1 MAEESVQKWLGRNR
15 PPRVQITY
23 DLETRGAIEKKELPL
38 VVGIIAPLYGDTEQD
53 AKSYREGKFI
63 EIDVDNFDEVMGK
76 IAPTFKIP
84 GSTEVLTFGSV
95 DDFTPD
101 SIVQSPYLKE
111 KLEQRQYLTD
121 LLGRADGNDQLCK
134 DLLAIYTD
142 QNNKGNLI
150 AALKK
155 VPPMTGTLA
164 VKDGKFTVTP
174 DSGDAMPVTV
184 DQAKVSGERT
194 DKNALATGDK
204 VTVKGSVDG
213 GLTTIT
219 ATEIVV
225 VKIAGP
231 TSEGV
236 DGTLTVDNGALSLTP
251 AKGGS
256 AMTVTPASNMAVTG
270 QGRTK
275 DTLATG
281 DNVTVK
287 GAVSGLTI
295 TATEIAVKTVAAAP
309 PAEKSVTGTLT
320 KAADKITVTPKEGP
334 PVANIIVA
342 PTTPVTGKK
351 TAFADLQGGETV
363 KVTYTEAQGVLTAK
377 TIEVS

>member
-63 EIDVDNFDEVMGK
+63 EIDVDNFDEVMRK
-76 IAPTFKIP
+76 IAPTFVIP
-84 GSTEVLTFGSV
+84 ETNPKQTLNFSSV

-101 SIVQSPYLKE
+101 SIVQSAYLKDL
-111 KLEQRQYLTD
+111 LEQRQYLTD

-142 QNNKGNLI
+142 ATNKGNLI

-155 VPPMTGTLA
+155 VPPVSGTL
-164 VKDGKFTVTP
+164 TVTNGALTVTL
-174 DSGDAMPVTV
+174 DDGTVIPVTA
-184 DQAKVSGERT
+184 DKAKVSGART
-194 DKNALATGDK
+194 ATTALATGDK

-225 VKIAGP
+225 KAAAAAQTPSPEKI
-231 TSEGV
+231 
-236 DGTLTVDNGALSLTP
+236 
-251 AKGGS
+251 
-256 AMTVTPASNMAVTG
+256 VTG
-270 QGRTK
+270 VLTK
-275 DTLATG
+275 D
-281 DNVTVK
+281 
-287 GAVSGLTI
+287 
-295 TATEIAVKTVAAAP
+295 AAP
-309 PAEKSVTGTLT
+309 N
-320 KAADKITVTPKEGP
+320 KITVTPAEGSGTP
-334 PVANIIVA
+334 MTLTFN
-342 PTTPVTGKK
+342 PTTTLPTGK
-351 TAFADLQGGETV
+351 TIDDLASKNV
-363 KVTYTEAQGVLTAK
+363 KVTYTDAQGVLTAK
-377 TIEVS
+377 TIEAA